1 MTSSAARVPPP
12 HKEVLGHMGRNA
24 AIKRFDAHPDGQPI
38 TLFETVSGRRPAI
51 AELLGTPWIRRA
63 SELPSDAGAGK
74 RAETDVVVEWDGDSG
89 RPLAFVRGGRT
100 YRVEA
105 VVQQW
110 AVERGWWDRSRHVS
124 RRCFRVF
131 AGGGTFD
138 LAYDRLGGTWLL
150 TGIAD

>member
-1 MTSSAARVPPP
+1 M
-12 HKEVLGHMGRNA
+12 GHNA

-38 TLFETVSGRRPAI
+38 TLFDTVQSRRPVI
-51 AELLGTPWIRRA
+51 AELLGTPWVRRA
-63 SELPSDAGAGK
+63 SELPSGASAGK
-74 RAETDVVVEWDGDSG
+74 RAEIIVPVEWDGDSG
-89 RPLAFVRGGRT
+89 RPLGFVHGGRT
-100 YRVEA
+100 YLVEA

-110 AVERGWWDRSRHVS
+110 TVERAWWDRARHVS
-124 RRCFRVF
+124 RRCFRVL